1 MVTENSCPA
10 TQIPIKLLDNAA
22 TRQAYFMHFVSSMQQ
37 SGNPPLE
44 SAAASCRLLTRSA
57 DMGSSQAGRGQTGS
71 QPHNPK
77 SGLRLS
83 RLAGVVNW
91 VEEKPRWPRWLG
103 LGGDLACGE
112 APRSPRASL
121 ATLRPLPHS
130 PARALALT
138 GCLGAPRPTPASAP
152 RAAAW
157 TAGTTRRCSSRIPGA
172 GRAAR
177 ACRGRAG
184 ERAPRVAAP
193 SPFSAESRL
202 DGRSAFADGRGVVLR
217 EAPPRYRPRPLLTCV
232 GLCSPCL
239 LLCSELL
246 QRCPCVRAGSVRGE

>member
-1 MVTENSCPA
+1 
-10 TQIPIKLLDNAA
+10 
-22 TRQAYFMHFVSSMQQ
+22 MHFVSSMQQ

-44 SAAASCRLLTRSA
+44 SAAASRRLLTRSA
-57 DMGSSQAGRGQTGS
+57 DVGSSQAGRGQTGS
-71 QPHNPK
+71 QSHNPK

-91 VEEKPRWPRWLG
+91 TEEEEPRWPRWLK

-121 ATLRPLPHS
+121 ATLRPLPLS

-157 TAGTTRRCSSRIPGA
+157 TAGTARRCSSRIQGA

-177 ACRGRAG
+177 AYRGRAG
-184 ERAPRVAAP
+184 ERAPRVAALIP
-193 SPFSAESRL
+193 FPRADWAGGARSPPT
-202 DGRSAFADGRGVVLR
+202 DGAWSCVK
-217 EAPPRYRPRPLLTCV
+217 PRPAT
-232 GLCSPCL
+232 GPAS
-239 LLCSELL
+239 S
-246 QRCPCVRAGSVRGE
+246 

>member
-1 MVTENSCPA
+1 MTENSCPA
-10 TQIPIKLLDNAA
+10 TQIPIEPLDNVA

-44 SAAASCRLLTRSA
+44 SAAASRRLLTRSA
-57 DMGSSQAGRGQTGS
+57 VMGSSQAGRGQTGS

-83 RLAGVVNW
+83 RLAGVVKW
-91 VEEKPRWPRWLG
+91 VEVREPRWPRWLR
-103 LGGDLACGE
+103 LGGGDRACGE
-112 APRSPRASL
+112 APRSPCASL
-121 ATLRPLPHS
+121 ATLRPLPQP

-138 GCLGAPRPTPASAP
+138 GLGAPRPTPASAP

-157 TAGTTRRCSSRIPGA
+157 TAGTARRCSSRIPGA

-177 ACRGRAG
+177 ACRSRTG

-193 SPFSAESRL
+193 PIPSPRA
-202 DGRSAFADGRGVVLR
+202 DWAGGARSSTDRAWSCAK
-217 EAPPRYRPRPLLTCV
+217 PRPL
-232 GLCSPCL
+232 
-239 LLCSELL
+239 
-246 QRCPCVRAGSVRGE
+246 